1 MFLSCCKPRKMKVT
15 TGLNADRLRRALK
28 DGLKKEEK
36 CQANLKCL
44 SARKDSDE
52 ISFSHRDKSVAL
64 LLQLNRHCNFHPE
77 VFALAVNLLDR
88 FLSVM
93 KARPKYLPC
102 ISVSCLFL
110 AVKMVEE
117 DEAIP
122 NAKDLIEVSGLSC
135 SSSDLLRMERIV
147 LDKLGWD
154 LNPATP
160 LQFLQVFHALCVS
173 EGFLDHCPVTQHLH
187 HITLRLE
194 ELLCNHKFLVYKPST
209 LALAL
214 ISHELSLMTND
225 WVKATLVLQ
234 DEAKL
239 PDSEVSFCS
248 MLIHDHFRMTIAY
261 QHQMFITNLP
271 ISVALEVDGKGA
283 EDNNFVDEQFTGFL
297 NHTIESRA

>member
-1 MFLSCCKPRKMKVT
+1 MKVT
-15 TGLNADRLRRALK
+15 TGLSADRLRRALK

-64 LLQLNRHCNFHPE
+64 LLRLNRHCNFHPE
-77 VFALAVNLLDR
+77 VFALAVSLLDR

-135 SSSDLLRMERIV
+135 SSSDLLRMERII

-173 EGFLDHCPVTQHLH
+173 EGFLDHCPITQHLH
-187 HITLRLE
+187 HITVRLE
-194 ELLCNHKFLVYKPST
+194 ELMCNHKFILYKPST

-214 ISHELSLMTND
+214 MSHELSLMTTD

-234 DEAKL
+234 DEAEL
-239 PDSEVSFCS
+239 PESEVSFCS
-248 MLIHDHFRMTIAY
+248 MAIHDHFRVTVAY
-261 QHQMFITNLP
+261 QHQMFLANLP
-271 ISVALEVDGKGA
+271 ITATLE
-283 EDNNFVDEQFTGFL
+283 EDCRREEDMNCADEHFNVIL
-297 NHTIESRA
+297 NHTIQSMA